1 MSAAAV
7 LALLAGIFIGLAIG
21 SRFHRDL
28 MREYV
33 KAGAFVQDGVA
44 YCVTKWSE

>member
-1 MSAAAV
+1 MTAITALS
-7 LALLAGIFIGLAIG
+7 LLAGALIGLAIG